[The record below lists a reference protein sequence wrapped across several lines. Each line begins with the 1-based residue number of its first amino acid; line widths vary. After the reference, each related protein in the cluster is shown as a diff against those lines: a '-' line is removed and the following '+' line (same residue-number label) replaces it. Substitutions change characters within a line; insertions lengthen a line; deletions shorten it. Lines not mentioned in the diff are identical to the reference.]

1 LAFEHAFEFG
11 AEGGVGRFG
20 LAAGGQ
26 RLDLGGQGID
36 GALQQSAELMYRT
49 ARLNAGDRAY
59 RHLAKPQQR
68 EAAALTAAARVLATG
83 EAL

>member
-1 LAFEHAFEFG
+1 VKRGLVTWVTRTEG
-11 AEGGVGRFG
+11 AW
-20 LAAGGQ
+20 L
-26 RLDLGGQGID
+26 
-36 GALQQSAELMYRT
+36 LQQSAELMYRT